1 MQKITLTAIKKGK
14 SGTSQHGEWQKYDMT
29 FPVLE
34 IYDQTGTKFTFT
46 RASTFDDCSKIQ
58 AGDTV
63 ECEAE
68 ISGKYLNLK
77 EIKKLSGADVASKS
91 TDISLTTAIA
101 SSPKLASS
109 EIGIPIVG
117 RTTRDQSIDEAVA
130 VKAVVEMGGNG
141 LLSLDNPI
149 DARLI
154 KAVKQWCTDKLSHYL
169 APTPIDASPGVKP
182 VALEGKA
189 EESTDE
195 KVMSQRLLYDMIKSR
210 MGLKGPKANNSVL
223 SWLENVEHI
232 DMARVA
238 NEPGKVFTEISEKKG
253 WNGV

>member
-1 MQKITLTAIKKGK
+1 MQTIKLIDIKKGK

-29 FPVLE
+29 FPELQ
-34 IYDQTGTKFTFT
+34 IFDQTGTKFTFT
-46 RASTFDDCSKIQ
+46 RASTFDNCSALK
-58 AGDTV
+58 AGDTI

-68 ISGKYLNLK
+68 INDKYLNLK
-77 EIKKLSGADVASKS
+77 GIKRITDVASKS
-91 TDISLTTAIA
+91 TAIA
-101 SSPKLASS
+101 SSPEPASPG
-109 EIGIPIVG
+109 IGIPIVG

-154 KAVKQWCTDKLSHYL
+154 KAVKQWCADKLSHYL
-169 APTPIDASPGVKP
+169 APTPIDDSPGVKIE
-182 VALEGKA
+182 ALEGKA

-195 KVMSQRLLYDMIKSR
+195 KVMSQRLLYDMIKSH
-210 MGLKGPKANNSVL
+210 MGFKGPKADKSVE
-223 SWLENVEHI
+223 SWLENVEHV
-232 DMARVA
+232 DMERVSR
-238 NEPGKVFTEISEKKG
+238 EPGKVFTEIREKKG